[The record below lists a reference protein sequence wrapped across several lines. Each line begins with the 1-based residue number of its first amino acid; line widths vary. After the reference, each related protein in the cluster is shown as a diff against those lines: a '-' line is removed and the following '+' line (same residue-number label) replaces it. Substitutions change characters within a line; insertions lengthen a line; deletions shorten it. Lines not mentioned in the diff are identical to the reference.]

1 MGIWLRDHFLKD
13 IQEAFAQLCGSSPE
27 ISCSYARSAV
37 SSPEQPIDHQA
48 YTSLLSPLHPENNF
62 SSFILDSKNRFAH
75 TAAFSLAQNPSS
87 ADPCVLVIFSNFTSG
102 KTHLLQAIG
111 NYIMDNKP
119 NASVGYLSSKQFV
132 SKLEAVED
140 ARYLKKLGE
149 SFLNLDILI
158 MDDIHHLGGHRKSQQ
173 ALLTITDALLSHEKP
188 IILSS
193 SKPPASI
200 PDIDR
205 HLACRLGSGILA
217 EITGVEEQTRFG
229 ILRNRLTREVVNI
242 PDDIIFYL
250 INITEDVS
258 ELLRFADTILIPG
271 IKNGTVDLS
280 RIRRLLGS
288 KKSTVITTDNIL
300 DSVARYYAI
309 KRSELSSGS
318 KRRRTCHCRH
328 VAIYLCK
335 EILGL
340 SLQEIGSVLG
350 KMNHSSVL
358 YGLKKIEKDM
368 NYNRQTFQEIRELK
382 RIITYC

>member
-1 MGIWLRDHFLKD
+1 
-13 IQEAFAQLCGSSPE
+13 
-27 ISCSYARSAV
+27 
-37 SSPEQPIDHQA
+37 
-48 YTSLLSPLHPENNF
+48 
-62 SSFILDSKNRFAH
+62 
-75 TAAFSLAQNPSS
+75 
-87 ADPCVLVIFSNFTSG
+87 
-102 KTHLLQAIG
+102 
-111 NYIMDNKP
+111 
-119 NASVGYLSSKQFV
+119 
-132 SKLEAVED
+132 
-140 ARYLKKLGE
+140 
-149 SFLNLDILI
+149 
-158 MDDIHHLGGHRKSQQ
+158 
-173 ALLTITDALLSHEKP
+173 
-188 IILSS
+188 
-193 SKPPASI
+193 
-200 PDIDR
+200 
-205 HLACRLGSGILA
+205 
-217 EITGVEEQTRFG
+217 
-229 ILRNRLTREVVNI
+229 VNI